1 MIYTQLPELL
11 NDPLISALAGG
22 VIGLAFG
29 LLLLQLKK
37 LSQAGQFAQQH
48 QALESEIIQF
58 QEQLQRSGAEQEVMA
73 DQNDYQAGV
82 LQEKSEQIR
91 QLELEQVRL
100 QQVQLQKQQQDDQLA
115 DLDEELDNLRRQLS
129 LRQAQVAELESR
141 LETERVA
148 QSEKLQLLTEARD
161 QLKIEF
167 QNLAN
172 KIFEEKSEKFAA
184 ANKDSLGSLL
194 TPLREQLG
202 DFKRKVEDVYDKESK
217 DRRSLHEQITQLKQ
231 LNQQMSSDAI
241 NLTNALKGESKTQ
254 GNWGEVILERVL
266 EQSGL
271 RKGYEYEVQVAL
283 TEEGQRYLPD
293 VIIRLPDDKDVIVDA
308 KASLTAYEQY
318 CSSEDESARAGYLNE
333 HLQSIRNHIRGL
345 SDKSYQALDG
355 VRSLD
360 FVLMFVPV
368 EGAFLLALQQD
379 KELFSFAY
387 ERNIILVSPSTLLVT
402 LRTIN
407 NIWRY
412 ERQNR
417 FAQEIA
423 RRGGELHDKFV
434 GFVES
439 LDDVGKH
446 LGRTQQAFETAQN
459 RLSSGR
465 GNLVNQ
471 AAALQKLGV
480 KNKKDLDKKLAEAAA
495 ESDPDSSS
503 EASASPLEILEK

>member
-1 MIYTQLPELL
+1 MTNVQFMELL
-11 NDPLISALAGG
+11 ADPLIAAIVGG

-37 LSQAGQFAQQH
+37 ISLKALFSEQRQSLEAEIAQ
-48 QALESEIIQF
+48 L
-58 QEQLQRSGAEQEVMA
+58 QEQLQRQDA
-73 DQNDYQAGV
+73 DQQIAQDKLEYLEGT
-82 LQEKSEQIR
+82 LQTKSEQVR
-91 QLELEQVRL
+91 ELELEQVRL
-100 QQVQLQKQQQDDQLA
+100 QQVELQKHQQDEQLA
-115 DLDEELDNLRRQLS
+115 EQDELLDNLRRQLS
-129 LRQAQVAELESR
+129 QRQANVAELESR
-141 LETERVA
+141 LETERDA
-148 QSEKLQLLTEARD
+148 QNEKLRLLTEARD
-161 QLKIEF
+161 QLKTEF

-172 KIFEEKSEKFAA
+172 KIFEEKSQKFANT
-184 ANKDSLGSLL
+184 NKDSLGTLL

-202 DFKRKVEDVYDKESK
+202 EFKRKVEDVYDKESK
-217 DRRSLHEQITQLKQ
+217 DRRSLHEQINQLKE
-231 LNQQMSSDAI
+231 LNQQMSSDAV

-271 RKGYEYEVQVAL
+271 RKGYEYEVQVSL
-283 TEEGQRYLPD
+283 TEEGQRYMPD

-318 CSSEDESARAGYLNE
+318 CSTEDEQARENYLNE

-345 SDKSYQALDG
+345 SDKAYQGLEG

-360 FVLMFVPV
+360 FVLMFVPI

-434 GFVES
+434 GFVEA

-446 LGRTQQAFETAQN
+446 LGRTQQAYETAQK

-480 KNKKDLDKKLAEAAA
+480 KNKKELDKKLAESAA
-495 ESDPDSSS
+495 ESDPSG
-503 EASASPLEILEK
+503 EQLEILD

>member
-1 MIYTQLPELL
+1 MTNVQFMELL
-11 NDPLISALAGG
+11 ADPLIAAIVGG

-37 LSQAGQFAQQH
+37 ISLKALFSEQRQSLETEIAQLQEH
-48 QALESEIIQF
+48 LQRQDADQQIAQDKLEYLEST
-58 QEQLQRSGAEQEVMA
+58 LQT
-73 DQNDYQAGV
+73 
-82 LQEKSEQIR
+82 KSEQVR
-91 QLELEQVRL
+91 ELELEQVRL
-100 QQVQLQKQQQDDQLA
+100 QQVELQKHQQDEQLA
-115 DLDEELDNLRRQLS
+115 EQDELLDNLRRQLS
-129 LRQAQVAELESR
+129 QRQANVAELESR
-141 LETERVA
+141 LETERDA
-148 QSEKLQLLTEARD
+148 QNEKLRLLTEARD
-161 QLKIEF
+161 QLKTEF

-172 KIFEEKSEKFAA
+172 KIFEEKSQKFANT
-184 ANKDSLGSLL
+184 NKDSLGTLL

-202 DFKRKVEDVYDKESK
+202 EFKRKVEDVYDKESK
-217 DRRSLHEQITQLKQ
+217 DRRSLHEQINQLKE
-231 LNQQMSSDAI
+231 LNQQMSSDAV

-271 RKGYEYEVQVAL
+271 RKGYEYEVQVSL
-283 TEEGQRYLPD
+283 TEEGQRYMPD

-318 CSSEDESARAGYLNE
+318 CSTEDEQARENYLNE

-345 SDKSYQALDG
+345 SDKAYQGLEG

-360 FVLMFVPV
+360 FVLMFVPI

-434 GFVES
+434 GFVEA

-446 LGRTQQAFETAQN
+446 LGRTQQAYETAQK

-480 KNKKDLDKKLAEAAA
+480 KNKKELDKKLAESAA
-495 ESDPDSSS
+495 ESDPSG
-503 EASASPLEILEK
+503 EQLEILD

>member
-1 MIYTQLPELL
+1 MNAASLTELF
-11 NDPLISALAGG
+11 NNPLLIALIGMVLG
-22 VIGLAFG
+22 VLFG
-29 LLLLQLKK
+29 LILMQLAK
-37 LSQAGQFAQQH
+37 LKLNARHNS
-48 QALESEIIQF
+48 
-58 QEQLQRSGAEQEVMA
+58 QLQQYEAEQQKLQAQLERFQV
-73 DQNDYQAGV
+73 DQTIASDKAEYLEQV
-82 LQEKSEQIR
+82 LQQNSARIR
-91 QLELEQVRL
+91 ELELDQVRL
-100 QQVQLQKQQQDDQLA
+100 QQIEVQKHGLDEQLA
-115 DLDEELDNLRRQLS
+115 EQQEQLDNLQRLLS
-129 LRQAQVAELESR
+129 QRQARVAELESR
-141 LETERVA
+141 LESERES

-161 QLKIEF
+161 QLKGEF

-172 KIFEEKSEKFAA
+172 KIFEEKSAKFTST
-184 ANKDSLGSLL
+184 NKESLGSLL
-194 TPLREQLG
+194 TPLRDQLG
-202 DFKRKVEDVYDKESK
+202 EFKRRVEDVYDKEAK
-217 DRRSLHEQITQLKQ
+217 DRRSLYEQITQLKE
-231 LNQQMSSDAI
+231 LNQQMSVDAV

-271 RKGYEYEVQVAL
+271 RKGYEYETQVTLNEA
-283 TEEGQRYLPD
+283 GQRYMPD

-308 KASLTAYEQY
+308 KVSLTAYEKY
-318 CSSEDESARAGYLNE
+318 CSTDDSLQQERALAE

-345 SDKSYQALDG
+345 SEKAYQSLEG

-360 FVLMFVPV
+360 FVLMFIPV

-439 LDDVGKH
+439 LDDVGRH
-446 LGRTQQAFETAQN
+446 LGRTQAAFDTAHK
-459 RLSSGR
+459 RLSSGK

-471 AAALQKLGV
+471 AASLHKLGV
-480 KNKKDLDKKLAEAAA
+480 KNKKELDKKLADSAS
-495 ESDPDSSS
+495 ESDPDA
-503 EASASPLEILEK
+503 EQLEILD

>member
-1 MIYTQLPELL
+1 MTNVQFMELL
-11 NDPLISALAGG
+11 ADPLIAAIVGG

-37 LSQAGQFAQQH
+37 ISLKALFSEQRQSLEAEIAQLQEH
-48 QALESEIIQF
+48 LQRQDADQQIAQDKLEYLEST
-58 QEQLQRSGAEQEVMA
+58 LQT
-73 DQNDYQAGV
+73 
-82 LQEKSEQIR
+82 KSEQVR
-91 QLELEQVRL
+91 ELELEQVRL
-100 QQVQLQKQQQDDQLA
+100 QQVELQKHQQDEQLA
-115 DLDEELDNLRRQLS
+115 EQDELLDNLRRQLS
-129 LRQAQVAELESR
+129 QRQANVAELESR
-141 LETERVA
+141 LETERDA
-148 QSEKLQLLTEARD
+148 QNEKLRLLTEARD
-161 QLKIEF
+161 QLKTEF

-172 KIFEEKSEKFAA
+172 KIFEEKSQKFANT
-184 ANKDSLGSLL
+184 NKDSLGTLL

-202 DFKRKVEDVYDKESK
+202 EFKRKVEDVYDKESK
-217 DRRSLHEQITQLKQ
+217 DRRSLHEQINQLKE
-231 LNQQMSSDAI
+231 LNQQMSSDAV

-271 RKGYEYEVQVAL
+271 RKGYEYEVQVSL
-283 TEEGQRYLPD
+283 TEEGQRYMPD

-318 CSSEDESARAGYLNE
+318 CSTEDEQARENYLNE

-345 SDKSYQALDG
+345 SDKAYQGLEG

-360 FVLMFVPV
+360 FVLMFVPI

-434 GFVES
+434 GFVEA

-446 LGRTQQAFETAQN
+446 LGRTQQAYETAQK

-480 KNKKDLDKKLAEAAA
+480 KNKKELDKKLAESAA
-495 ESDPDSSS
+495 ESDPSG
-503 EASASPLEILEK
+503 EQLEILD

>member
-1 MIYTQLPELL
+1 MAPTLTALF
-11 NDPLISALAGG
+11 NDPFITA
-22 VIGLAFG
+22 VIGLGLG
-29 LLLLQLKK
+29 LLLGVLLWQLNAVK
-37 LSQAGQFAQQH
+37 LKGLFNQ
-48 QALESEIIQF
+48 
-58 QEQLQRSGAEQEVMA
+58 QLQAYEAERLKVQEHVERFQIELNSSA
-73 DQNDYQAGV
+73 ERAQLLEGE
-82 LQEKSEQIR
+82 LQQKHARVRE
-91 QLELEQVRL
+91 LELDQVRL
-100 QQVQLQKQQQDDQLA
+100 QQIEAQKYQQDDELA
-115 DLDEELDNLRRQLS
+115 EQHEQVDNLQRLLGQ
-129 LRQAQVAELESR
+129 RQARIAELESR
-141 LETERVA
+141 LDSERES

-161 QLKIEF
+161 QLKSEF

-172 KIFEEKSEKFAA
+172 KIFEEKSAKFTTT
-184 ANKDSLGSLL
+184 NQDSLGSLL

-202 DFKRKVEDVYDKESK
+202 EFKRRVDDVYDKEAK
-217 DRRSLHEQITQLKQ
+217 DRRSLYEQITQLKE
-231 LNQQMSSDAI
+231 LNQQMSADAV

-271 RKGYEYEVQVAL
+271 RKGYEYETQVSL
-283 TEEGQRYLPD
+283 NEEGQRYMPD

-308 KASLTAYEQY
+308 KVSLTAYEQY
-318 CSSEDESARAGYLNE
+318 CSSDQARTQEQALAA
-333 HLQSIRNHIRGL
+333 HLQSIRNHVRGL
-345 SDKSYQALDG
+345 SDKAYQSLEG

-360 FVLMFVPV
+360 FVLMFIPV

-423 RRGGELHDKFV
+423 QRGGELHDKFV

-439 LDDVGKH
+439 LDDVGRH
-446 LGRTQQAFETAQN
+446 LGRTQVAYETAHK
-459 RLSSGR
+459 RLSTGR
-465 GNLVNQ
+465 GNLVSQ
-471 AAALQKLGV
+471 AASLHKLGV
-480 KNKKDLDKKLAEAAA
+480 KSKKALDKKLADNALD
-495 ESDPDSSS
+495 SDPDA
-503 EASASPLEILEK
+503 EQLEILE

>member
-1 MIYTQLPELL
+1 MLTASLTELF
-11 NDPLISALAGG
+11 NNPLVTAMVG
-22 VIGLAFG
+22 VVLGVLFG
-29 LLLLQLKK
+29 LMLMLLVKQKLNARHNSQLQ
-37 LSQAGQFAQQH
+37 Q
-48 QALESEIIQF
+48 SEIEQQKQ
-58 QEQLQRSGAEQEVMA
+58 QEQLDRFQVDQTIARDKTEYLEQ
-73 DQNDYQAGV
+73 V
-82 LQEKSEQIR
+82 LQQNSARIR
-91 QLELEQVRL
+91 ELELDQVRL
-100 QQVQLQKQQQDDQLA
+100 QQIEVQKHALDEQLA
-115 DLDEELDNLRRQLS
+115 EQQEQMDNLQRLLS
-129 LRQAQVAELESR
+129 QRQARIAELESR
-141 LETERVA
+141 LESERES

-161 QLKIEF
+161 QLKGEF

-172 KIFEEKSEKFAA
+172 KIFEEKSAKFTST
-184 ANKDSLGSLL
+184 NKESLGSLL
-194 TPLREQLG
+194 TPLRDQLG
-202 DFKRKVEDVYDKESK
+202 EFKRRVEDVYDKEAK
-217 DRRSLHEQITQLKQ
+217 DRRSLYEQITQLKE
-231 LNQQMSSDAI
+231 LNQQMSVDAV

-271 RKGYEYEVQVAL
+271 RKGYEYETQVSLNEA
-283 TEEGQRYLPD
+283 GQRYMPD

-308 KASLTAYEQY
+308 KVSLTAYEKY
-318 CSSEDESARAGYLNE
+318 CSVDEPSQQERALAE

-345 SDKSYQALDG
+345 SDKAYQSLEG

-360 FVLMFVPV
+360 FVLMFIPV

-439 LDDVGKH
+439 LDDVGRH
-446 LGRTQQAFETAQN
+446 LGRTQVAFDTAHK
-459 RLSSGR
+459 RLSSGK

-471 AAALQKLGV
+471 AASLHKLGV
-480 KNKKDLDKKLAEAAA
+480 KNKKELDKKLADSAS
-495 ESDPDSSS
+495 ESDPDA
-503 EASASPLEILEK
+503 EQLEILD

>member
-1 MIYTQLPELL
+1 MMTAQLTELL
-11 NDPLISALAGG
+11 NSPLMIAASG
-22 VIGLAFG
+22 VVLG
-29 LLLLQLKK
+29 LLLGLIWLQLTKQK
-37 LSQAGQFAQQH
+37 LSSQHRSQLQQAEMEQQK
-48 QALESEIIQF
+48 LL
-58 QEQLQRSGAEQEVMA
+58 EQLERFQVDQAMTSDKVQYLEQE
-73 DQNDYQAGV
+73 
-82 LQEKSEQIR
+82 LQLNSAR
-91 QLELEQVRL
+91 VRDLELDQVRL
-100 QQVQLQKQQQDDQLA
+100 QQVEAHKYALDDQLA
-115 DLDEELDNLRRQLS
+115 EQQEQMDNLQRLLS
-129 LRQAQVAELESR
+129 QRQARIAELESR
-141 LETERVA
+141 LESERES

-161 QLKIEF
+161 QLKSEF

-172 KIFEEKSEKFAA
+172 KIFEEKSAKFTT

-194 TPLREQLG
+194 TPLRDQLG
-202 DFKRKVEDVYDKESK
+202 EFKRKVEDVYDKEAK
-217 DRRSLHEQITQLKQ
+217 DRRSLYEQITQLKE
-231 LNQQMSSDAI
+231 LNQQMSMDAV

-271 RKGYEYEVQVAL
+271 RKGYEYETQVSL
-283 TEEGQRYLPD
+283 SEQGQRYMPD
-293 VIIRLPDDKDVIVDA
+293 VIIRLPDEKDVIVDA
-308 KASLTAYEQY
+308 KVSLTAYEKY
-318 CSSEDESARAGYLNE
+318 CSADETPAQEQALAE

-345 SDKSYQALDG
+345 SDKAYQSLEG

-360 FVLMFVPV
+360 FVLMFIPV

-439 LDDVGKH
+439 VEDIGRH
-446 LGRTQQAFETAQN
+446 LGRTRAAYDTAHK
-459 RLSSGR
+459 RLSSGK

-471 AAALQKLGV
+471 AASLHKLGV
-480 KNKKDLDKKLAEAAA
+480 KNKKELDKKLTDHAS
-495 ESDPDSSS
+495 ESDPDA
-503 EASASPLEILEK
+503 EQLEILDR

>member
-1 MIYTQLPELL
+1 MTSAQLTELF
-11 NDPLISALAGG
+11 NDPLVTAIIGAGL
-22 VIGLAFG
+22 GLLFG
-29 LLLLQLKK
+29 LMIMQLVK
-37 LSQAGQFAQQH
+37 LKLKGQFETSRQQLETEVLTLQDQLERF
-48 QALESEIIQF
+48 QAEHSIASDKYQYV
-58 QEQLQRSGAEQEVMA
+58 EQEMQQLSV
-73 DQNDYQAGV
+73 QV
-82 LQEKSEQIR
+82 RK
-91 QLELEQVRL
+91 LELDQVRL
-100 QQVQLQKQQQDDQLA
+100 QQVEFQKLNQDEQLA
-115 DLDEELDNLRRQLS
+115 ELQEQLDNLQRLLS
-129 LRQAQVAELESR
+129 QRQARVAELESR
-141 LETERVA
+141 LESERES

-161 QLKIEF
+161 QLKSEF

-172 KIFEEKSEKFAA
+172 KIFEEKSAKFTA

-194 TPLREQLG
+194 TPLKDQLG
-202 DFKRKVEDVYDKESK
+202 EFKRKVEDVYDKEAK
-217 DRRSLHEQITQLKQ
+217 DRRSLYEQITHLKE
-231 LNQQMSSDAI
+231 LNHQMSVDAV

-271 RKGYEYEVQVAL
+271 RKGYEYETQVSL
-283 TEEGQRYLPD
+283 NEEGQRYMPD

-308 KASLTAYEQY
+308 KVSLTAYEQY
-318 CSSEDESARAGYLNE
+318 CSSEETAVQDQALIE

-345 SDKSYQALDG
+345 SDKAYQNLEG

-360 FVLMFVPV
+360 FVLMFIPV

-379 KELFSFAY
+379 KDLFSSAY

-423 RRGGELHDKFV
+423 HRGGELHDKFV

-439 LDDVGKH
+439 LDDVGRH
-446 LGRTQQAFETAQN
+446 LGRTQTAFDTAHK

-471 AAALQKLGV
+471 AASLHKLGV
-480 KNKKDLDKKLAEAAA
+480 KNKKELDKTLAQSAS
-495 ESDPDSSS
+495 ESDPDA
-503 EASASPLEILEK
+503 EQLEILDR

>member
-1 MIYTQLPELL
+1 MSSAQLTELL
-11 NDPLISALAGG
+11 SNPLATALTGT
-22 VIGLAFG
+22 VLGLLFG
-29 LLLLQLKK
+29 LLIMQLVKLRTAGRFQSQLQQQETERSK
-37 LSQAGQFAQQH
+37 L
-48 QALESEIIQF
+48 
-58 QEQLQRSGAEQEVMA
+58 QEQLERSQAEQTVA
-73 DQNDYQAGV
+73 TDQIQFLEEELKDNSGR
-82 LQEKSEQIR
+82 IR

-100 QQVQLQKQQQDDQLA
+100 QQIQAQKQQQDEQLA
-115 DLDEELDNLRRQLS
+115 DQQEQLENQKRLLS
-129 LRQAQVAELESR
+129 QRQAQVAQLESR
-141 LETERVA
+141 LESERQA
-148 QSEKLQLLTEARD
+148 QNEKLQLLTEARD
-161 QLKIEF
+161 QLKAEF

-172 KIFEEKSEKFAA
+172 KIFEEKSARFTS
-184 ANKDSLGSLL
+184 ANKDSLGTLL

-202 DFKRKVEDVYDKESK
+202 DFKRRVEDVYDKEAK
-217 DRRSLHEQITQLKQ
+217 DRRSLYEQISQLKE
-231 LNQQMSSDAI
+231 LNQQMRVDAV

-271 RKGYEYEVQVAL
+271 RKGYEYETQVSL
-283 TEEGQRYLPD
+283 TEEGQRYMPD
-293 VIIRLPDDKDVIVDA
+293 VIIRLPDEKDVIVDA
-308 KASLTAYEQY
+308 KVSLTHYEQY
-318 CSSEDESARAGYLNE
+318 CSAEDERLQSKALSE

-345 SDKSYQALDG
+345 GDKSYQSLEG

-387 ERNIILVSPSTLLVT
+387 ERNIILVSPATLLVT

-417 FAQEIA
+417 YAQEIA

-434 GFVES
+434 GFVEA
-439 LDDVGKH
+439 LDDVGRH
-446 LGRTQQAFETAQN
+446 LDRTQAAYETAQK

-471 AAALQKLGV
+471 AAALHKLGV
-480 KNKKDLDKKLAEAAA
+480 KNKKELNKKLAESAA
-495 ESDPDSSS
+495 ESDPDA
-503 EASASPLEILEK
+503 EQLEIVDQ

>member
-1 MIYTQLPELL
+1 MAPTLTALL
-11 NDPLISALAGG
+11 NDPLVTAI
-22 VIGLAFG
+22 IGLGFG
-29 LLLLQLKK
+29 LLLGVLLFQLNKVKLKGLFNQQLQAYETERLK
-37 LSQAGQFAQQH
+37 A
-48 QALESEIIQF
+48 
-58 QEQLQRSGAEQEVMA
+58 QEQLERLQVELNNSAERAQLLER
-73 DQNDYQAGV
+73 
-82 LQEKSEQIR
+82 EQQQSR
-91 QLELEQVRL
+91 ARVRELELDQVRL
-100 QQVQLQKQQQDDQLA
+100 QQVEAQKYHQDDELA
-115 DLDEELDNLRRQLS
+115 EQHEQVDNLQRLLS
-129 LRQAQVAELESR
+129 QRQARIAELESR
-141 LETERVA
+141 LESERES

-161 QLKIEF
+161 QLKSEF

-172 KIFEEKSEKFAA
+172 KIFEEKSAKFTT

-194 TPLREQLG
+194 TPLRDQLG
-202 DFKRKVEDVYDKESK
+202 EFKRRVDDVYDKEAK
-217 DRRSLHEQITQLKQ
+217 DRRSLYEQITQLKE
-231 LNQQMSSDAI
+231 LNQQMSADAV

-271 RKGYEYEVQVAL
+271 RKGYEYETQVSL
-283 TEEGQRYLPD
+283 SEEGQRYMPD

-308 KASLTAYEQY
+308 KVSLTAYEKY
-318 CSSEDESARAGYLNE
+318 CSSDETRVQEQALAA
-333 HLQSIRNHIRGL
+333 HLQSIRNHVRGL
-345 SDKSYQALDG
+345 SDKAYQSLEG

-360 FVLMFVPV
+360 FVLMFIPV

-423 RRGGELHDKFV
+423 QRGGELHDKFV

-439 LDDVGKH
+439 LDDVGRH
-446 LGRTQQAFETAQN
+446 LGRTQAAYETAHK
-459 RLSSGR
+459 RLSTGR
-465 GNLVNQ
+465 GNLVSQ
-471 AAALQKLGV
+471 AASLQKLGV
-480 KNKKDLDKKLAEAAA
+480 KSKKELDKKLADKALD
-495 ESDPDSSS
+495 SDPDA
-503 EASASPLEILEK
+503 EQLEILE

>member
-1 MIYTQLPELL
+1 MITAQLTELF
-11 NDPLISALAGG
+11 NNPLITALTGAVLG
-22 VIGLAFG
+22 VLLGLMLMQMAK
-29 LLLLQLKK
+29 LKLNSRHNSQLQQYESEQQTLQQQVERFQVDQT
-37 LSQAGQFAQQH
+37 LASDQADYLQ
-48 QALESEIIQF
+48 QALQ
-58 QEQLQRSGAEQEVMA
+58 
-73 DQNDYQAGV
+73 QNSAR
-82 LQEKSEQIR
+82 IR
-91 QLELEQVRL
+91 ELELDQVRL
-100 QQVQLQKQQQDDQLA
+100 QQVEVQKHALDEQLA
-115 DLDEELDNLRRQLS
+115 EQQEQLDNLQRLLS
-129 LRQAQVAELESR
+129 QRQARIAELESR
-141 LETERVA
+141 LESEREA

-161 QLKIEF
+161 QLKGEF
-167 QNLAN
+167 ENLAN
-172 KIFEEKSEKFAA
+172 RIFEEKSAKFSS
-184 ANKDSLGSLL
+184 ANKESLGSLL
-194 TPLREQLG
+194 TPLRDQLG
-202 DFKRKVEDVYDKESK
+202 EFKRRVDDVYDKEAK
-217 DRRSLHEQITQLKQ
+217 DRRSLYEQITQLKE
-231 LNQQMSSDAI
+231 LNQQMSVDAV

-271 RKGYEYEVQVAL
+271 RKGYEYQTQVSLNEA
-283 TEEGQRYLPD
+283 GQRYMPD

-308 KASLTAYEQY
+308 KVSLTAYEKY
-318 CSSEDESARAGYLNE
+318 CSTDDSSAQERALAE

-345 SDKSYQALDG
+345 SDKAYQSLEG

-360 FVLMFVPV
+360 FVLMFIPV

-439 LDDVGKH
+439 LDDVGRH
-446 LGRTQQAFETAQN
+446 LGRTQAAFDTAHK
-459 RLSSGR
+459 RLSSGK

-471 AAALQKLGV
+471 AASLHKLGV
-480 KNKKDLDKKLAEAAA
+480 KNKKELDKKLIDSAS
-495 ESDPDSSS
+495 ESDPDA
-503 EASASPLEILEK
+503 EQLEMPD

>member
-1 MIYTQLPELL
+1 MITAQLTELF
-11 NDPLISALAGG
+11 NNPLITALTGAVLG
-22 VIGLAFG
+22 VLLGLMLMQMAK
-29 LLLLQLKK
+29 LKLNSRHNSQLQQYESEQQTLQQQVERFQVDQT
-37 LSQAGQFAQQH
+37 LASDQADYLQ
-48 QALESEIIQF
+48 QALQ
-58 QEQLQRSGAEQEVMA
+58 
-73 DQNDYQAGV
+73 QNSAR
-82 LQEKSEQIR
+82 IR
-91 QLELEQVRL
+91 ELELDQVRL
-100 QQVQLQKQQQDDQLA
+100 QQVEVQKHALDEQLA
-115 DLDEELDNLRRQLS
+115 EQQEQLDNLQRLLS
-129 LRQAQVAELESR
+129 QRQARIAELESR
-141 LETERVA
+141 LESEREA

-161 QLKIEF
+161 QLKGEF
-167 QNLAN
+167 ENLAN
-172 KIFEEKSEKFAA
+172 RIFEEKSAKFSS
-184 ANKDSLGSLL
+184 ANKESLGSLL
-194 TPLREQLG
+194 TPLRDQLG
-202 DFKRKVEDVYDKESK
+202 EFKRRVDDVYDKEAK
-217 DRRSLHEQITQLKQ
+217 DRRSLYEQITQLKE
-231 LNQQMSSDAI
+231 LNQQMSVDAV

-271 RKGYEYEVQVAL
+271 RKGYEYQTQVSLNEA
-283 TEEGQRYLPD
+283 GQRYMPD

-308 KASLTAYEQY
+308 KVSLTAYEKY
-318 CSSEDESARAGYLNE
+318 CSTDDSAAQERALAE

-345 SDKSYQALDG
+345 SDKAYQSLEG

-439 LDDVGKH
+439 LDDVGRH
-446 LGRTQQAFETAQN
+446 LGRTQAAFDTAHK
-459 RLSSGR
+459 RLSSGK

-471 AAALQKLGV
+471 AASLHKLGV
-480 KNKKDLDKKLAEAAA
+480 KNKKELDKKLIESAS
-495 ESDPDSSS
+495 ESDPDA
-503 EASASPLEILEK
+503 EQLEMPD